1 MSVPVCVESNAWTLQ
16 SGAGK
21 GHLGEMRV
29 MGTDSWHLF
38 RSLFIVPLM
47 FEVSLNAQPLK
58 L

>member
-38 RSLFIVPLM
+38 
-47 FEVSLNAQPLK
+47 
-58 L
+58 